1 IAVEPTSPPSSL
13 PPQTSRRILRDDACC
28 GRSPG
33 LFLPALTFVTRT
45 GRPKMIENATA
56 VLRICPPPSPYEPSI
71 SSSSIAT
78 PPGGSKKNQSVDF
91 PDLLLNI
98 PREPRRIKGNLR
110 VGLLVGRFQPFH
122 YGHLAA
128 VKYALKRVD
137 YLYIVVGSAQRS
149 HERDNPFTAGERI
162 AMIKGALDNDSV
174 DGARWMAIPISDADS
189 HSVWVSTVKSMVPRF
204 DVAFTND
211 SLTFR
216 LFEEEGLDVKP
227 VPYLKRGE
235 YSATNV
241 RTRILERRD
250 WGGVV
255 PFDGAKEGKEFGGG
269 GGGGRRLKDSLPGE

>member
-1 IAVEPTSPPSSL
+1 M
-13 PPQTSRRILRDDACC
+13 R
-28 GRSPG
+28 
-33 LFLPALTFVTRT
+33 
-45 GRPKMIENATA
+45 
-56 VLRICPPPSPYEPSI
+56 
-71 SSSSIAT
+71 
-78 PPGGSKKNQSVDF
+78 
-91 PDLLLNI
+91 
-98 PREPRRIKGNLR
+98 GNFLR

-128 VKYALKRVD
+128 VKYALKQVD

-174 DGARWMAIPISDADS
+174 DGTRWMAIPIADADS

-216 LFEEEGLDVKP
+216 LFEEEGLEVRA
-227 VPYLKRGE
+227 VPYLKREE

-241 RTRILERRD
+241 RMGILERRG
-250 WGGVV
+250 WERLV
-255 PFDGAKEGKEFGGG
+255 PSDVAKRVKEFGGVE
-269 GGGGRRLKDSLPGE
+269 RVRELLKKDLPGE

>member
-1 IAVEPTSPPSSL
+1 
-13 PPQTSRRILRDDACC
+13 
-28 GRSPG
+28 
-33 LFLPALTFVTRT
+33 
-45 GRPKMIENATA
+45 
-56 VLRICPPPSPYEPSI
+56 
-71 SSSSIAT
+71 
-78 PPGGSKKNQSVDF
+78 
-91 PDLLLNI
+91 
-98 PREPRRIKGNLR
+98 LR

-128 VKYALKRVD
+128 VKYALKQVD

-162 AMIKGALDNDSV
+162 EMIKGALDNDSV

-216 LFEEEGLDVKP
+216 LFEEEGLEVRA

-250 WGGVV
+250 WERLV
-255 PFDGAKEGKEFGGG
+255 PSDVAKKVKEFGGVD
-269 GGGGRRLKDSLPGE
+269 RVRELLKKDLPGE